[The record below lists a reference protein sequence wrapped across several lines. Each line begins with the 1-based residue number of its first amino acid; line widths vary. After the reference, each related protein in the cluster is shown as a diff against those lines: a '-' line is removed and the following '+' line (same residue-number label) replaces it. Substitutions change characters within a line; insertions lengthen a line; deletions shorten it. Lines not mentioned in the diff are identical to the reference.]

1 AAAAWL
7 GPALAEMMRTEAAA
21 GERLRVVSG
30 EEVAQVRLELG
41 LDQPPAE
48 PRVVQKLGERLS
60 CDLLVSGSYLVAGE
74 GDERQLRVDLVVRS
88 KDGGEVARLAERGR
102 ESALFE
108 LVEEAGRALRA
119 ALELDALT
127 AGEEAEKRLA
137 LPRGV
142 AARYYAE
149 GLDKLRRYDAQGA
162 RSLLEKAIA
171 EDPDHPL
178 PRSALAAALGS
189 LGYRKEAREEA
200 ARAAERID
208 LLPRRD
214 AQWVEAQVLE
224 QEGEHQKALSVYRSL
239 WAYFPDEADYGIRL
253 ARLQMRV
260 GETDAATATLEELRT
275 SGVDESSR
283 LDLHSA
289 RVARAR
295 SSYGE
300 QRQLAARAADVAEDI
315 GATLMAARAREI
327 EAAALRDLGQP
338 QDALDAYSQVAAL
351 YREAGIEGP
360 LARTLASA
368 AIVHRHQ
375 GQIDDAARLSAEAL
389 EIAGRIGDVGT
400 RRFALN
406 TQAILLRQQ
415 GRLRE
420 AQSLHELEVEANR
433 QAGIERS
440 IAVSL
445 TSLGVVERRLGL
457 LDDAEQRFEESL
469 EIALRLQN
477 GRSISIN
484 LNLLAEIDIRR
495 GRLDRA
501 EARIEE
507 ALESN
512 RSTRDPRGRA
522 YYLSALGNV
531 AALRGDL
538 DDARGKYEEALR
550 IRSSIGESDN
560 ALRSRLSLASLDL
573 DAGEARAAARAA
585 AEVDRDLPAHLV
597 DAHALASTLEAR
609 ALLAAGDPSAATAA
623 VSRARDLVSS
633 LEDREVRLWVEL
645 AASQVSADAATA
657 AEIVDAARSLG
668 FKDLELS
675 ARLATA
681 SLRRDAAAWG
691 AARADAEALD
701 LRVLPLRYPL

>member
-1 AAAAWL
+1 
-7 GPALAEMMRTEAAA
+7 
-21 GERLRVVSG
+21 
-30 EEVAQVRLELG
+30 
-41 LDQPPAE
+41 
-48 PRVVQKLGERLS
+48 
-60 CDLLVSGSYLVAGE
+60 
-74 GDERQLRVDLVVRS
+74 VVRS
-88 KDGGEVARLAERGR
+88 RDGREVARLAERGR

-119 ALELDALT
+119 ALDLDALT

-137 LPRGV
+137 LPRGI

-149 GLDKLRRYDAQGA
+149 GLDKLRRHDAQGA
-162 RSLLEKAIA
+162 RTLLEKAVA

-200 ARAAERID
+200 ARAAERVD

-224 QEGEHQKALSVYRSL
+224 QEGEHQKALSLYRSL

-253 ARLQMRV
+253 ARLQTRV
-260 GETDAATATLEELRT
+260 GETEAAIATIEELRA
-275 SGVDESSR
+275 SGAVETSR
-283 LDLHSA
+283 LDLLSA

-300 QRQLAARAADVAEDI
+300 QRQLAVRAAEVAEEI

-338 QDALDAYSQVAAL
+338 QDALAAYAQVATI
-351 YREAGIEGP
+351 YRGAGLEGP

-375 GQIDDAARLSAEAL
+375 GQIDDATRLSGEAL

-457 LDDAEQRFEESL
+457 LDDAERRFDESL
-469 EIALRLQN
+469 EIARRLKN

-501 EARIEE
+501 ESRIEE

-512 RSTRDPRGRA
+512 RSTRDPRGR
-522 YYLSALGNV
+522 
-531 AALRGDL
+531 
-538 DDARGKYEEALR
+538 
-550 IRSSIGESDN
+550 
-560 ALRSRLSLASLDL
+560 
-573 DAGEARAAARAA
+573 
-585 AEVDRDLPAHLV
+585 
-597 DAHALASTLEAR
+597 
-609 ALLAAGDPSAATAA
+609 PSA
-623 VSRARDLVSS
+623 
-633 LEDREVRLWVEL
+633 
-645 AASQVSADAATA
+645 
-657 AEIVDAARSLG
+657 G
-668 FKDLELS
+668 
-675 ARLATA
+675 
-681 SLRRDAAAWG
+681 
-691 AARADAEALD
+691 
-701 LRVLPLRYPL
+701 